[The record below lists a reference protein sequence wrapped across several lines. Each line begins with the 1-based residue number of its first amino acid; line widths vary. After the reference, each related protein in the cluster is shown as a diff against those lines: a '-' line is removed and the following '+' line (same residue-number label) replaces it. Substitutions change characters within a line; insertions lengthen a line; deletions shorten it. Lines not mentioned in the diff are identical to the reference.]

1 MEINEILKNVIMENE
16 KAILTESDNYM
27 NEEEHD
33 SLSDCDRVEIALEML
48 YGVENNYPGLAGT
61 IIRLQE
67 LCGSMKEDEG
77 EEEYEDME
85 DDEMDD
91 DMYEDEDDEMEGPD
105 TMMMVPNPS
114 LQNFTLSLKR

>member
-16 KAILTESDNYM
+16 VIAESSEYM

-33 SLSDCDRVEIALEML
+33 NLTDCDRVEIALEML

-61 IIRLQE
+61 IIRLEE
-67 LCGSMKEDEG
+67 LCNSMKEDED
-77 EEEYEDME
+77 EYEDME
-85 DDEMDD
+85 DDEMDED
-91 DMYEDEDDEMEGPD
+91 EYEDNENEMNS
-105 TMMMVPNPS
+105 NPS